1 MVKPGSGHRLIRPA
15 EAENTKE
22 VNKLKNGI
30 EIVDYL
36 PEWAEVFALEKER
49 LSGLTGLGAEVIE
62 HVGSTAIPGQQAKP
76 VIDMFVGVNPFRPAA
91 YYEALLDPASYTYVH
106 AGMRGR
112 HLFAKS
118 TEGIWTHNVHLM
130 PNDEQF
136 HTRNEILLRDYL
148 RSHPELV
155 EQYGAVK
162 MQAARGAESM
172 NAYTRAKTAFIQ
184 SVVDAARKERGLPL
198 EDVWEE

>member
-1 MVKPGSGHRLIRPA
+1 MDS
-15 EAENTKE
+15 
-22 VNKLKNGI
+22 GI

-36 PEWAEVFALEKER
+36 PGWAEVFTREKER
-49 LSGLTGLGAEVIE
+49 LSGLIGLNAVVIE

-76 VIDMFVGVNPFRPAA
+76 VVDMFVGVNPFRPAA
-91 YYEALLDPASYTYVH
+91 YYRDLLDPASYTYVET
-106 AGMRGR
+106 GMCGR

-130 PNDEQF
+130 PYDEQF

-148 RSHPELV
+148 RRHPELV
-155 EQYGAVK
+155 AQYGAIK
-162 MQAARGAESM
+162 MQAARSAVSM

-184 SVVDAARKERGLPL
+184 SVVDAARAEKGLPL